1 MSVRREQGG
10 SFQWGWRPQP
20 RGLDPPS
27 CVLSLPMEPGQLGQ
41 RVLLVELGVAIQVP
55 PSILCTEAGL
65 PGPLP

>member
-1 MSVRREQGG
+1 MASSAPWPG
-10 SFQWGWRPQP
+10 
-20 RGLDPPS
+20 PPS

-41 RVLLVELGVAIQVP
+41 QVLLVELGVAIQVP